1 MQASAVL
8 NVSNISKTFA
18 SRGWGA
24 KPTKAVDGISFDLAA
39 GESLGIVGES
49 GSGKST
55 LARTISRLI
64 DPTEGKILF
73 DGSDI
78 GAISPRAF
86 VRRPER
92 KRIQYVFQDA
102 GDNLTPHLTTFD
114 AIADPLRRL
123 VGLRNVKARV
133 EALAASVSLSE
144 SLLDRYPHQLSGG
157 QKARVGIARA
167 LASDPKLLILDEP
180 TAALD
185 VSVQAAVLKLLHNLR
200 GQYGL
205 SYLLITHDVEVVRL
219 MCERVMVMRHG
230 RLVEEGLT
238 KDVLAAP
245 QSDYG
250 RRLMASVPKLGAAP
264 VSAGSHP
271 S

>member
-1 MQASAVL
+1 VL
-8 NVSNISKTFA
+8 KISGLSKTFD

-24 KPTKAVDGISFDLAA
+24 KPVKAVDGVSFEL
-39 GESLGIVGES
+39 GVGQSLGIVGES

-55 LARTISRLI
+55 LARMISRLI
-64 DPTEGKILF
+64 DPSAGKIFFEGK
-73 DGSDI
+73 DI
-78 GAISPRAF
+78 ASITPAGF

-92 KRIQYVFQDA
+92 RSIQYVFQDA

-123 VGLRNVKARV
+123 LGLKDAKVLKACV
-133 EALAASVSLSE
+133 EALAASVALGE

-167 LASDPKLLILDEP
+167 LASKPRLLILDEP

-185 VSVQAAVLKLLHNLR
+185 VSVQAAVLKLLHGLR
-200 GQYGL
+200 HELGL

-219 MCERVMVMRHG
+219 MCERVVVMRHG
-230 RLVEEGLT
+230 RIVEEGVT
-238 KDVLAAP
+238 ADVLAAP
-245 QSDYG
+245 KTDYG
-250 RRLMASVPKLGAAP
+250 RTLMASVPKLKQVPAVKAA
-264 VSAGSHP
+264 GRTG
-271 S
+271 